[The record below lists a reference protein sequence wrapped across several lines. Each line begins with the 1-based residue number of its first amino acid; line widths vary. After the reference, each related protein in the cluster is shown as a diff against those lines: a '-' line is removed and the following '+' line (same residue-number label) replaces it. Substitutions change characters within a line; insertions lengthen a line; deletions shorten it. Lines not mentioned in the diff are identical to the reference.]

1 MFQSRC
7 MCETGFNTTIRNCR
21 PQKGAR
27 HAASLRA
34 ESPVLPFERTAKLP
48 PRARSLSAVELE
60 L

>member
-1 MFQSRC
+1 VFQSRC

-21 PQKGAR
+21 PQKGAT
-27 HAASLRA
+27 SLRA